1 MAHRL
6 IRTAVATIAIAL
18 AGCAGHAAKPTGA
31 NALAGLET
39 QAAQDY
45 AAGRYPQAQVAYQQ
59 LVEAIPK
66 DPQLWFRLGNV
77 QTRMQQL
84 DAAADAYLH
93 TLALAPHDAKA
104 MHNLGVVRL
113 RQAEAA
119 FAQSAND
126 AGQGQPALHAQSARM
141 ADGIAHLAEP
151 HDAAARTEASP

>member
-1 MAHRL
+1 MARRL

-18 AGCAGHAAKPTGA
+18 AGCAGHAAKPAGA

-39 QAAQDY
+39 HAAQDY
-45 AAGRYPQAQVAYQQ
+45 AAGRYPQAQAAYQQ

-93 TLALAPHDAKA
+93 VLALAPHDAKA

-119 FAQSAND
+119 FAQSAGN
-126 AGQGQPALHAQSARM
+126 AGEAQPALRVRSARM
-141 ADGIAHLAEP
+141 ADGIARLAEP
-151 HDAAARTEASP
+151 QDTATTTEASP